1 METLSPIAILIISI
15 LVMFTVISVR
25 KSGKYLLWVVLI
37 LLFGPVTYAIMR
49 GKTSQF
55 LSGNHHWWEYVVGFF
70 IVLVL
75 LRILLNFVLPWKRR

>member
-37 LLFGPVTYAIMR
+37 LLFGPVTYAIM
-49 GKTSQF
+49 
-55 LSGNHHWWEYVVGFF
+55 SGNADRFLTGSHHWWEYVAGFF

-75 LRILLNFVLPWKRR
+75 LRILLNFVFPWKRK